1 MRRRRSSSQLC
12 EPVELR
18 TSTQSIAFSVAHW
31 PLDAGYLDA
40 SKIQRSMV
48 PDGVLSRQACDLV
61 MEVLRVEL
69 GISKVEE
76 KFFVSEE

>member
-1 MRRRRSSSQLC
+1 
-12 EPVELR
+12 
-18 TSTQSIAFSVAHW
+18 
-31 PLDAGYLDA
+31 
-40 SKIQRSMV
+40 MV